1 MLAVAVK
8 AAIYGTIV
16 LASAS
21 TIADT
26 LHLTDD
32 TYTRQDKVTEN
43 NGAQQVLQINDKV
56 AGKERVGFARFDLT
70 PLPDGIMGADI
81 EKATLRVWVEKVG
94 QAGDIN
100 FVIVQS
106 PWDESTLTAGL
117 AAQFPPGIPVVDTLS
132 VTSADV
138 ENFVTVDVTE
148 AMRSWV
154 DGTHPNNGLEAMPV
168 GVEVELGSKETDKEH
183 EMQIEVALVSVG
195 PAGPPGADGA
205 AGPQGPAG
213 ADGAVGLQGPP
224 GADGAAGPQGP
235 AGADGAVGPQG
246 PPGADGAVGA
256 VGPQGPA
263 GNDGAV
269 GPVGPQGP
277 SGAVGAAGPPGPA
290 GAMGDTGP
298 IGPQGATGD
307 TGPKGPQ
314 GPAGGNGPLVAFNVG
329 RAAGDQFVNGGV
341 TTTVDFDNV
350 VFNYGGGFNDD
361 TNQFTP
367 PIPGIYQYDV
377 VVSIVNATAGQLV
390 QFWINQAGTNVAQT
404 VVATT
409 GGRQVVTLSATWDNS
424 TGAPYG
430 GGPFEVKT
438 FLTGGTMNISRFDSV
453 YSGHLV
459 IKNP

>member
-1 MLAVAVK
+1 MAPRK
-8 AAIYGTIV
+8 
-16 LASAS
+16 
-21 TIADT
+21 
-26 LHLTDD
+26 
-32 TYTRQDKVTEN
+32 
-43 NGAQQVLQINDKV
+43 VLQINDTV

-70 PLPDGIMGADI
+70 PLPDGITGADI

-256 VGPQGPA
+256 VGPP
-263 GNDGAV
+263 
-269 GPVGPQGP
+269 
-277 SGAVGAAGPPGPA
+277 
-290 GAMGDTGP
+290 
-298 IGPQGATGD
+298 
-307 TGPKGPQ
+307 
-314 GPAGGNGPLVAFNVG
+314 FNVG